1 MAKSKEQMK
10 RRAIAIAEGF
20 FYSDD
25 ECTIAWQ
32 PFEGYSRAEL
42 KQEAKN
48 LSEVIYKA
56 MQWSQE
62 L

>member
-1 MAKSKEQMK
+1 MKTKEQMK
-10 RRAIAIAEGF
+10 MRAIAIAEGF

-25 ECTIAWQ
+25 DCVEAWE
-32 PFEGYSRAEL
+32 PFEHYSRSEL

-62 L
+62 I

>member
-1 MAKSKEQMK
+1 MKTKEQMK

-25 ECTIAWQ
+25 DCETAWQ
-32 PFEGYSRAEL
+32 PFEDYSRSEL